1 MDLQKDELMV
11 QTMEEWQELA
21 NKKLKM
27 LVKIMKQMMYPNSIE
42 KPEILE
48 YDCVYHLKNL
58 VKKFYMKKG
67 QMAEKLFKKLDAIVV
82 ERPQI
87 MQQKKCYYFDN
98 QNESPVEEKRE
109 EEENKENA
117 SPDLTSPDLYP
128 ISDDE
133 SGEYSPSLVSANDFK
148 SQALK

>member
-1 MDLQKDELMV
+1 MV

-27 LVKIMKQMMYPNSIE
+27 LIKIMKQMMYPNSIE
-42 KPEILE
+42 KPELLE

-58 VKKFYMKKG
+58 VKRFYMKKG

-87 MQQKKCYYFDN
+87 LQ
-98 QNESPVEEKRE
+98 
-109 EEENKENA
+109 
-117 SPDLTSPDLYP
+117 
-128 ISDDE
+128 
-133 SGEYSPSLVSANDFK
+133 
-148 SQALK
+148 